1 MTTSMYYVGILFY
14 RLLDVTLPSS
24 SLPLSPPRYSLDYE
38 SGEVLSQLPYE
49 YSSFIDLPPSAFGK
63 KTTPTLN

>member
-1 MTTSMYYVGILFY
+1 MTTSMYYVSILFY

-24 SLPLSPPRYSLDYE
+24 SLPPPPPRYSLDYE